1 MNDFIRNDKH
11 ITSCTITD
19 VKPNGDAIIEFAHF
33 KEARYDISFIVIY
46 EYNSK
51 YYYPMALEYRL
62 IDNNIL
68 YLTEELNIKTASEL
82 FRVLSSSMEKEE
94 KWTNQFRLALVH
106 LSNKPNRCFELKNFI
121 IDDVDIT
128 HIYE

>member
-1 MNDFIRNDKH
+1 MNDFIRNDSA

-19 VKPNGDAIIEFAHF
+19 VKSNGDATIEFAHF
-33 KEARYDISFIVIY
+33 KQARYDVSYIVIY
-46 EYNSK
+46 EYSEE

-68 YLTEELNIKTASEL
+68 YLTEELKIRTASEL

-94 KWTNQFRLALVH
+94 KWTNEFKLALVH
-106 LSNKPNRCFELKNFI
+106 LKNKPNRCHKLNGFI

-128 HIYE
+128 HVYE